1 MPISIAIVE
10 DDFRFAGDM
19 MRSLAGVPDFVVAGH
34 AGSHQQAL
42 ALLDIVRSDVLV
54 VDLQLPDGDG
64 IDLIR
69 RARADDRAGAI
80 LVFTVFGAED
90 KVLRAIESGADGYLL
105 KGASETELITALRQA
120 HAGESPIS
128 PAIARHLLS
137 RIRDRDGSHAD
148 TPQAPIHAATATEP
162 IHPADRLTHRE
173 HTVLQLVAQSF
184 IADEIAARLGVTANT
199 IRTHIR
205 NIYSKLRVGRRV
217 QAISEAQRRGY
228 L

>member
-1 MPISIAIVE
+1 MPISIAIIE
-10 DDFRFAGDM
+10 DDFRFAGLM
-19 MRSLAGVPDFVVAGH
+19 IRSLAGVPDFVVAGH
-34 AGSHQQAL
+34 AGSYQQAL
-42 ALLDIVRSDVLV
+42 ALLDIVRCDVLV
-54 VDLQLPDGDG
+54 VDLGLPDGDG

-69 RARADDRAGAI
+69 QARANDRAGSI
-80 LVFTVFGAED
+80 LVFTVFGAEE

-105 KGASETELITALRQA
+105 KGTSETDLISALRQA

-137 RIRDRDGSHAD
+137 RIRQTDAGRVDLSS
-148 TPQAPIHAATATEP
+148 PPVQPPPVTEST
-162 IHPADRLTHRE
+162 HPADQLTSRE
-173 HTVLQLVAQSF
+173 HTVLQLVAQGF
-184 IADEIAARLGVTANT
+184 IVDEIATQLAVSVNT

-205 NIYSKLRVGRRV
+205 NIYSKLQVGRRV